1 MMNISVCIATYRR
14 PERLRALLAD
24 LVGQQLLPFEI
35 VVVDN
40 DAEASACEIIE
51 ERRRLGAHCPIHY
64 DVQPEKNI
72 SITRNRT
79 VAVASGDWLAFI
91 DDDERAPA
99 AWLRRL
105 ADAASCHTAAGVLG
119 PVVPI
124 VPATAPAWIRRGS
137 FYSWARMPT
146 GTVVPANRLRFGNV
160 LLRARLLAPYR
171 APFDPAYGLT
181 GGEDGDLLA
190 RLVNAGARI
199 VWCDE
204 AIVTEP
210 VETARISLRWLLRRA
225 LRGGQD
231 FARHTRAGRYGRPTA
246 ATRVQFVSRALV
258 QLTLA
263 AVLALATWP
272 FGRHHAARWLLK
284 VAANTGKLTVFVG
297 WHYREYATPRRG
309 VAVLAAPPHDHAL

>member
-1 MMNISVCIATYRR
+1 MNISVCIATHRR

-24 LVGQQLLPFEI
+24 LVGQRLPPFEI

-40 DAEASACEIIE
+40 DAEASAREIVE
-51 ERRRLGAHCPIHY
+51 ERRSLGAGCPIHY
-64 DVQPEKNI
+64 DVQPERNI
-72 SITRNRT
+72 SLTRNRT
-79 VAVASGDWLAFI
+79 VAVASGDWVAFV

-99 AWLRRL
+99 DWLRRL
-105 ADAASCHTAAGVLG
+105 ADAAGRHAADGVLG
-119 PVVPI
+119 PVLPVVP
-124 VPATAPAWIRRGS
+124 VSAPAWIRRGS
-137 FYSWARMPT
+137 FYSWVRMPT
-146 GTVVPANRLRFGNV
+146 GTVVPANKLRFGNA
-160 LLRARLLAPYR
+160 LLRSSLLAHYR

-210 VETARISLRWLLRRA
+210 VEPARTSLRWLLRRS

-231 FARHTRAGRYGRPTA
+231 FARHTRAGRYGHQTA
-246 ATRVQFVSRALV
+246 VDRVQFVSRAIA
-258 QLTLA
+258 QLTFA
-263 AVLALATWP
+263 AVLALVTWP

-284 VAANTGKLTVFVG
+284 TAANAGKLTVLVG
-297 WHYREYATPRRG
+297 WHYREYAAPRRG
-309 VAVLAAPPHDHAL
+309 VATLAAPPHDHAL